1 MAENMIDLNG
11 LVHVWSKV
19 KTLTA
24 DCVKADSLATVA
36 TSGSY
41 NDLSDKPTIPSAYTL
56 PTASNTVMGG
66 VKIGSNI
73 SVSSGT
79 ISITKSNV
87 TSALGYTPP
96 TSDTVYNNATTTT
109 AGLMSASDKV
119 KLNSIAANA
128 NNYTHPSTHPASMI
142 TGLASV
148 ATSGSYN
155 DLTDKPTIPAAS
167 TVDSE
172 LSSTSTNPVQN
183 KVINAALNRK
193 ADSSMLSDY
202 LPLAGG
208 VCTGGVSAPNFR
220 TGTGATN
227 YFQCQKFR
235 GEGDANA
242 YYHAVDFGYS
252 GHDSVDFYE
261 YDPNWNFYKCTT
273 GTKSGA
279 VLVGNI
285 NRNGWNGGA
294 VLSGTPTAP
303 TATVGTNTTQI
314 ATTAFVQTAVG
325 SKVDAS
331 LLATVATSGSYNDLT
346 DKPVIPGAYTLPNAT
361 SSTLGGVKIGNNIS
375 VTNGTISLSQTDV
388 TSALGYTPP
397 ASDTTYGD
405 ATTTSSGLMSSTD
418 KVKLNGIAD
427 NANYYIHPPTHPAS
441 MISGLATVA
450 TSGSYNDLTNK
461 PTIPEQITVDSE
473 ISSTSTNPVQNKIVY
488 EVLSAVRE
496 NLLTQIN
503 NLSAVAK
510 SGSYNDLTNK
520 PTIPEQITVDS
531 EISSTSTNPVQN
543 KIVYEV
549 LSAVRENLL
558 TQINNLSAV
567 AKSGSYNDLTD
578 KPSNA
583 TTSSAGLMSAADKSK
598 LDKVDADAGSVKL
611 ITYS

>member
-24 DCVKADSLATVA
+24 DYVKADSLATVA

-96 TSDTVYNNATTTT
+96 TSDTVYNNATTST

-148 ATSGSYN
+148 ATSGSYS
-155 DLTDKPTIPAAS
+155 DLSNKPTIPVVPTKVSAFINDAGYLTQHQSLDDYAKKTDVNTALANKLGINDTAAAAIKDDAGNTIS
-167 TVDSE
+167 TTYAS
-172 LSSTSTNPVQN
+172 
-183 KVINAALNRK
+183 K
-193 ADSSMLSDY
+193 AD
-202 LPLAGG
+202 
-208 VCTGGVSAPNFR
+208 VSALL
-220 TGTGATN
+220 
-227 YFQCQKFR
+227 
-235 GEGDANA
+235 
-242 YYHAVDFGYS
+242 S
-252 GHDSVDFYE
+252 
-261 YDPNWNFYKCTT
+261 
-273 GTKSGA
+273 TKLG
-279 VLVGNI
+279 V
-285 NRNGWNGGA
+285 
-294 VLSGTPTAP
+294 
-303 TATVGTNTTQI
+303 TATAYAATRDGAGNNIVNTY
-314 ATTAFVQTAVG
+314 A
-325 SKVDAS
+325 KK
-331 LLATVATSGSYNDLT
+331 T
-346 DKPVIPGAYTLPNAT
+346 DIPSAYTLPNAT
-361 SSTLGGVKIGNNIS
+361 SSTLGGVKIGSNIS
-375 VTNGTISLSQTDV
+375 VSDGTISITKSNV

-427 NANYYIHPPTHPAS
+427 NANYYIHPSTHPAS

-450 TSGSYNDLTNK
+450 T
-461 PTIPEQITVDSE
+461 
-473 ISSTSTNPVQNKIVY
+473 
-488 EVLSAVRE
+488 
-496 NLLTQIN
+496 
-503 NLSAVAK
+503 

-598 LDKVDADAGSVKL
+598 LDGISSDAGSVKM
-611 ITYS
+611 IVYS

>member
-56 PTASNTVMGG
+56 PPASNTVMGG

-96 TSDTVYNNATTTT
+96 TSDTVYNNATTST

-148 ATSGSYN
+148 ATSGSYS
-155 DLTDKPTIPAAS
+155 DLSNKPTIPVVPTNVSAFINDAGYLTQHQSLDDYAKKTDVNTALANKLGINDTAAAAIKDDAGNTIS
-167 TVDSE
+167 TTYAS
-172 LSSTSTNPVQN
+172 
-183 KVINAALNRK
+183 K
-193 ADSSMLSDY
+193 AD
-202 LPLAGG
+202 
-208 VCTGGVSAPNFR
+208 VSALL
-220 TGTGATN
+220 
-227 YFQCQKFR
+227 
-235 GEGDANA
+235 
-242 YYHAVDFGYS
+242 S
-252 GHDSVDFYE
+252 
-261 YDPNWNFYKCTT
+261 
-273 GTKSGA
+273 TKLG
-279 VLVGNI
+279 V
-285 NRNGWNGGA
+285 
-294 VLSGTPTAP
+294 
-303 TATVGTNTTQI
+303 TATAYAATRDGAGNNIVNTY
-314 ATTAFVQTAVG
+314 A
-325 SKVDAS
+325 KK
-331 LLATVATSGSYNDLT
+331 T
-346 DKPVIPGAYTLPNAT
+346 DIPSAYTLPNAT
-361 SSTLGGVKIGNNIS
+361 SSTLGGVKIGSNIS
-375 VTNGTISLSQTDV
+375 VSDGTISITKSNV

-418 KVKLNGIAD
+418 KVKLNGIAN

-510 SGSYNDLTNK
+510 SGSYNDLT
-520 PTIPEQITVDS
+520 
-531 EISSTSTNPVQN
+531 
-543 KIVYEV
+543 
-549 LSAVRENLL
+549 
-558 TQINNLSAV
+558 
-567 AKSGSYNDLTD
+567 D

-598 LDKVDADAGSVKL
+598 LDGISSDAGSVKM
-611 ITYS
+611 IVYS